1 MASALLLPLPGGISM
16 KKHLAFLS
24 LVALVGSG
32 CTATK
37 NTGTAVGEGT
47 KEAAEQIGSEA
58 TDASITAAVKM
69 KMADDPDVGAFD
81 IDVDTEAGIVTLN
94 GTVKSQ
100 AEAQKAVAIAKSVE
114 GVKSVTSNLKVAR

>member
-1 MASALLLPLPGGISM
+1 M
-16 KKHLAFLS
+16 KKHLAFLG
-24 LVALVGSG
+24 ALALLASG
-32 CTATK
+32 CTAAK

-47 KEAAEQIGSEA
+47 KEAAEQVSSEA

-81 IDVDTEAGIVTLN
+81 IDVDTEAGNVILN

-114 GVKSVTSNLKVAR
+114 GVKSVKSNLKVAR

>member
-1 MASALLLPLPGGISM
+1 M
-16 KKHLAFLS
+16 KNHLAFLC
-24 LVALVGSG
+24 LVAFLASG
-32 CTATK
+32 CTAAK

-47 KEAAEQIGSEA
+47 KEAAEQVGGEA

-81 IDVDTEAGIVTLN
+81 IDVDTENGVVTLN

-100 AEAQKAVAIAKSVE
+100 AEAQKAIAIAKSVE
-114 GVKSVTSNLKVAR
+114 GVTNVKSNLKVAR